1 LPLHPYSMK
10 NTLIVLPGPTGVG
23 KTAFATGLA
32 ERLGCDIISCDSR
45 QFYREMKIGTA
56 APGEEELA
64 RAKHHFVGF
73 LSVTEYYSISLFE
86 RDVLALLPSLFPSNP
101 VVIMTGGSMLY
112 MDAVCRGMDDIPDT
126 DPAVRQKYLEM
137 YHNEGIEGL
146 RIALKLLD
154 PVSYSRIDLHNPRRI
169 LRALEITESSGR
181 PYSSF
186 LTAPVRQ
193 RDFRIIKAGLT
204 RERSELYRRID
215 MRVDRMREEGLEQ
228 EAASLIRYRGLNALN
243 TVGYREMFRWFDGEV
258 SREEAVMLIRR
269 NTRRYARKQLTW
281 WNRDSQINWF
291 DASESEKIISWIEK
305 SLDE

>member
-1 LPLHPYSMK
+1 MPLHPYSMK

-73 LSVTEYYSISLFE
+73 LSVTDYYSISLFE

-137 YHNEGIEGL
+137 YHNEGIERL

-215 MRVDRMREEGLEQ
+215 MRVDRMMEEGLEQ

>member
-1 LPLHPYSMK
+1 MK

-32 ERLGCDIISCDSR
+32 ERLGCEIISCDSR

-56 APGEEELA
+56 APGKEELA
-64 RAKHHFVGF
+64 RVGHHFVGF
-73 LSVTEYYSISLFE
+73 LSVTDYYSISLFE
-86 RDVLALLPSLFPSNP
+86 RDVLALLPSLFSSNP
-101 VVIMTGGSMLY
+101 VAIMTGGSMLY

-126 DPAVRQKYLEM
+126 DPAVRQKYLGM
-137 YHNEGIEGL
+137 YHDEGIEGL
-146 RIALKLLD
+146 RIALKMLD
-154 PVSYSRIDLHNPRRI
+154 PASYSRIDLHNPRRI

-204 RERSELYRRID
+204 RERGELYRRID
-215 MRVDRMREEGLEQ
+215 MRVHRMMEEGLEQ
-228 EAASLIRYRGLNALN
+228 EAVSLKQYRELNALN
-243 TVGYREMFRWFDGEV
+243 TVGYREMFSWFDGEV
-258 SREEAVMLIRR
+258 SRDQAVMLIKR

-281 WNRDSQINWF
+281 WNRDNDINWF
-291 DASESEKIISWIEK
+291 DVSEREMIVSWIE
-305 SLDE
+305 SRLEENCS

>member
-1 LPLHPYSMK
+1 MK

-32 ERLGCDIISCDSR
+32 EWLGCDIISCDSR

-56 APGEEELA
+56 APGKEELA
-64 RAKHHFVGF
+64 RVRHHFVGF
-73 LSVTEYYSISLFE
+73 LSVTQYYSISLFE
-86 RDVLALLPSLFPSNP
+86 RDVLALLPSLFSSKP

-215 MRVDRMREEGLEQ
+215 MRVDHMMEEGLEQ

-243 TVGYREMFRWFDGEV
+243 TVGYRELFRWFDGDI

-291 DASESEKIISWIEK
+291 DASESEKITSWIEK

>member
-1 LPLHPYSMK
+1 MK

-32 ERLGCDIISCDSR
+32 ERLGCEIISCDSR

-56 APGEEELA
+56 APGKEELA
-64 RAKHHFVGF
+64 RVRHHFVGF
-73 LSVTEYYSISLFE
+73 LSVTDYYSLSLFE
-86 RDVLALLPSLFPSNP
+86 RDVLALLPSLFSSNP
-101 VVIMTGGSMLY
+101 VAIMTGGSMLY

-126 DPAVRQKYLEM
+126 DPAVRQKYLGM
-137 YHNEGIEGL
+137 YHDEGIEGL
-146 RIALKLLD
+146 RIALKMLD
-154 PVSYSRIDLHNPRRI
+154 PASYSRIDLHNPRRI

-204 RERSELYRRID
+204 LERGELYSRID
-215 MRVDRMREEGLEQ
+215 MRVGRMMEEGLEQ
-228 EAASLIRYRGLNALN
+228 EAASLKQYRGLNALN
-243 TVGYREMFRWFDGEV
+243 TVGYREMFSWFDGEV
-258 SREEAVMLIRR
+258 SRDQAVMLIKR

-281 WNRDSQINWF
+281 WNRDNDINWF
-291 DASESEKIISWIEK
+291 DVSEREMIVSWIE
-305 SLDE
+305 SRLEENCS